1 MRYKTKTI
9 TMNDNQNKGNSQL
22 LAEVKAL
29 MEAEQISGNALSK
42 LCGISGASVSQWL
55 GGIYPANPKELEK
68 KISAWLQRRREVDA
82 LPLQGVERF
91 QSVVKT
97 VVYNQVTG
105 SLRQC
110 HLYGKI
116 GVVTS
121 PSGTGKTTAIRDY
134 VAQNPGSIAID
145 CHPTFPM
152 RSVLQEIAKQGG
164 IEARGNVHEVL
175 MAICDKLKGSGKV
188 IILDE
193 AEHLKPTVLDVVRR
207 IYDLSGVGIVYVGL
221 PRFAATVRG
230 LRGEYQY
237 IWNRCR
243 VKREVQRGRKEIVA
257 DLVLLIG
264 SVMEDPEPISSV
276 IADFCGG
283 DIRQAEDLF
292 FTGYSAAL
300 KSAEPLNEKILVAI
314 ARKLELKRG
323 GVQ

>member
-1 MRYKTKTI
+1 
-9 TMNDNQNKGNSQL
+9 MNDTQNKGNAQL
-22 LAEVKAL
+22 LESVKAL
-29 MEAEQISGNALSK
+29 MELEGISGNQLSK
-42 LCGISGASVSQWL
+42 FCGISGAALSQWL
-55 GGIYPANPKELEK
+55 AGIYPANPVLLEK
-68 KISAWLQRRREVDA
+68 KIAAWMQRRREVDA

-91 QSVVKT
+91 QTVVKT
-97 VVYNQVTG
+97 TVFSQVTA
-105 SLRQC
+105 SIRQC

-121 PSGTGKTTAIRDY
+121 PSGTGKSTAIRDY
-134 VAQNPGSIAID
+134 VERNPGSIAID

-175 MAICDKLKGSGKV
+175 MAICEKLRGTGKV

-193 AEHLKPTVLDVVRR
+193 AEHLKPAVLDVVRR
-207 IYDLSGVGIVYVGL
+207 IYDLAGVGIVYVGL

-243 VKREVQRGRKEIVA
+243 VKREVYRSRKDVVA
-257 DLVLLIG
+257 DLALLIG
-264 SVMEDPEPISSV
+264 VMIEEPATIAGV

-292 FTGYSAAL
+292 FTGYSVAL
-300 KSAEPLNEKILVAI
+300 KSGDVLGEKIIVAV
-314 ARKLELKRG
+314 ARELELKRG
-323 GVQ
+323 GAQ

>member
-1 MRYKTKTI
+1 
-9 TMNDNQNKGNSQL
+9 MNDTQNKGNAQL
-22 LAEVKAL
+22 LESVKAL
-29 MEAEQISGNALSK
+29 MESEGISGNALSK
-42 LCGISGASVSQWL
+42 LCGISGAAVSQWL
-55 GGIYPANPKELEK
+55 AGIYPANPEQIEK
-68 KISAWLQRRREVDA
+68 KIAAWLQRRREVES

-91 QSVVKT
+91 QTVVKT
-97 VVYNQVTG
+97 VVFNQVTA
-105 SLRQC
+105 SIRQC

-134 VAQNPGSIAID
+134 VADNPGSIAID

-175 MAICDKLKGSGKV
+175 MAICEKLKGSGKV

-193 AEHLKPTVLDVVRR
+193 AEHLKPAVLDVVRR
-207 IYDLSGVGIVYVGL
+207 IYDLAGVGIVYVGL

-243 VKREVQRGRKEIVA
+243 VKREVQRGRKDIVN
-257 DLVLLIG
+257 DLALLIG
-264 SVMEDPEPISSV
+264 VIIEDAAPIAGV

-292 FTGYSAAL
+292 FTSYSVAMNSGEGL
-300 KSAEPLNEKILVAI
+300 TEKGIMDV

-323 GVQ
+323 GAQ

>member
-1 MRYKTKTI
+1 MTITKTI
-9 TMNDNQNKGNSQL
+9 TMNDTQNKGNAQL
-22 LAEVKAL
+22 LIEVKAL
-29 MEAEQISGNALSK
+29 MELESISGNALSK

-55 GGIYPANPKELEK
+55 SGIYPANPEQLEK
-68 KISAWLQRRREVDA
+68 KIAAWLQRRREVEA

-91 QSVVKT
+91 QTVVKT

-134 VAQNPGSIAID
+134 VEQNPGSIAID

-152 RSVLQEIAKQGG
+152 RSVLQEIAKLGG

-175 MAICDKLKGSGKV
+175 MAICEKLKGSGKV

-193 AEHLKPTVLDVVRR
+193 AEHLKAPVLDVVRR

-243 VKREVQRGRKEIVA
+243 VKREVLRSRKDIVA
-257 DLVLLIG
+257 DLALLIG
-264 SVMEDPEPISSV
+264 AVIEDAAPLAGV
-276 IADFCGG
+276 IADFCWG

-292 FTGYSAAL
+292 FTGYSTAL
-300 KSAEPLNEKILVAI
+300 KSGEALSEKILVAV